1 MDGYVRDCR
10 SGGWGRAGRIIF
22 KRKGVHDLASL
33 SPPHLSS
40 GPPAYKMVH
49 LLFFF
54 VADCWGRGLRTAL
67 RAVSWGRW
75 GGRDA
80 LYAPDGLVE
89 DALQVA
95 LCERRALEVLLRL
108 DLLGDHDG
116 LLVLDGRHLLLT
128 ERLLGALVIAEIELC
143 ADEDNGYTGR
153 VVVNLRVPLHAVSH
167 GIAAVRRGDS
177 PLPLRC
183 RTTEG

>member
-1 MDGYVRDCR
+1 
-10 SGGWGRAGRIIF
+10 
-22 KRKGVHDLASL
+22 
-33 SPPHLSS
+33 
-40 GPPAYKMVH
+40 MVH

-116 LLVLDGRHLLLT
+116 LLVLDGRHLLLPQ
-128 ERLLGALVIAEIELC
+128 RLLGRLIVPQIELG
-143 ADEDNGYTGR
+143 ADEDNGNAGR
-153 VVVNLRVPLHAVSH
+153 VVIYLRVPLA
-167 GIAAVRRGDS
+167 GG
-177 PLPLRC
+177 
-183 RTTEG
+183 